1 MVLTTTVLVLVQA
14 GIGMAVNLYVTVP
27 GAHPGAGAA
36 DYFSGS
42 FNSVVWAIGHGET
55 ALAIHAALGF
65 AVAGSAIGAA
75 VQGLRLG
82 GRGVALWPVLGA
94 VLVLAAG
101 GNGAAF
107 LDYNHDTNSLL
118 MALLA
123 FGAVGC
129 YAIALFRVGRLQFE
143 GAVADR

>member
-1 MVLTTTVLVLVQA
+1 VFAATILVLVQA
-14 GIGMAVNLYVTVP
+14 GIGMGVNLYVNVP
-27 GAHPGAGAA
+27 GTHPGARAA

-42 FNSVVWAIGHGET
+42 YHSVVWSIGHGET
-55 ALAIHAALGF
+55 ALAIHAVLGF
-65 AVAGSAIGAA
+65 LVAGAAIGAA
-75 VQGLRLG
+75 MQAVKLR
-82 GRGVALWPVLGA
+82 GRGVTLWPVLGA

-123 FGAVGC
+123 FAAVGC
-129 YAIALFRVGRLQFE
+129 YAIALFRMGRLRFE
-143 GAVADR
+143 DAVANR